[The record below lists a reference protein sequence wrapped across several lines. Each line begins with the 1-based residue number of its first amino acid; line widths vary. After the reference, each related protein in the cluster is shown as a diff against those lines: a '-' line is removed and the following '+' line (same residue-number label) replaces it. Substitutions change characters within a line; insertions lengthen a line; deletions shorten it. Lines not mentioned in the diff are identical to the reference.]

1 MSRLNRN
8 QRDLDCAVATATG
21 EELRVIRR
29 RGFSL
34 IDLHDDNFDPEVDQ
48 RPPQFIDWDEQEL
61 SHDFDDSCRTTSLLA
76 EVA

>member
-1 MSRLNRN
+1 MSRRH
-8 QRDLDCAVATATG
+8 QHDLDCAVATATG

-34 IDLHDDNFDPEVDQ
+34 IDLQDDNFDPEVDQ
-48 RPPQFIDWDEQEL
+48 RLPLVFDWDEHEL
-61 SHDFDDSCRTTSLLA
+61 SHECHRPFPTMTLLA

>member
-1 MSRLNRN
+1 MSRRNRK
-8 QRDLDCAVATATG
+8 QRDLDSAVATATG

-34 IDLHDDNFDPEVDQ
+34 IDLSNDNFDPEVDQ
-48 RPPQFIDWDEQEL
+48 RLPLVFDWDEHDL
-61 SHDFDDSCRTTSLLA
+61 SHECVRTFSFMTSLA